1 MSGAGDIALTL
12 LYAPANRPDRVAKA
26 LATGADVVVVDLED
40 AVMAAEK
47 DAARHGLADAIAA
60 RTPEV
65 RVQVRVNA
73 RGTAWHEADLDAV
86 AALPEWVEVRVP
98 KVETAA
104 DVAVVR
110 ERSPGRR
117 LHALVETALG
127 IENAFKIACSDVS
140 SIGLGEA
147 DLRSQLGLPRGL
159 EGDAGLA
166 WQRSRVVNAAAAA
179 GLVPPIMSVYTN
191 VRDVDGLRESSRA
204 GRAMGFLGRSAI
216 HPAQLPVIRDAFAP
230 TRDDVSRAEEIL
242 ARVGGDGPDSAGV
255 FVLDDGSFLDAAM
268 VSGARRTIAVAR
280 RQCST
285 ERNIKKS
292 AHE

>member
-26 LATGADVVVVDLED
+26 LAARADVVVVDLED

-73 RGTAWHEADLDAV
+73 RGTAWHEADLDTV

-127 IENAFKIACSDVS
+127 IENAFEIACSDVS

-191 VRDVDGLRESSRA
+191 VRDADGLRESSRA

-216 HPAQLPVIRDAFAP
+216 HPAQLPVIREAFAP

-242 ARVGGDGPDSAGV
+242 ARVGGVGPDSAGV

-268 VSGARRTIAVAR
+268 VSGARRTIAVAHHT
-280 RQCST
+280 SSDK
-285 ERNIKKS
+285 RN
-292 AHE
+292 A